1 MRTQMSAGGS
11 LLGSNLVGGFVACL
25 TTTGAVA
32 VDGALEDAAATAG
45 SMGKLV
51 SVDFSRL
58 AQPVSAMARRVKPV
72 H

>member
-1 MRTQMSAGGS
+1 M
-11 LLGSNLVGGFVACL
+11 LGSNLAGGFVACL
-25 TTTGAVA
+25 TTTGAGA
-32 VDGALEDAAATAG
+32 VDGSLEDAAATAG

-51 SVDFSRL
+51 SVDLSRL